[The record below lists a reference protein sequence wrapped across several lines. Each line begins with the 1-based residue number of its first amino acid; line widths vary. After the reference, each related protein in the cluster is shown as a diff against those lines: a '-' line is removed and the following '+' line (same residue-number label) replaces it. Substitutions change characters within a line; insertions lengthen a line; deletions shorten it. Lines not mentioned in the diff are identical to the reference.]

1 MRRIDTDIT
10 ANVLD
15 GLTTI
20 TYRPSLTNFKNGI
33 RISSA
38 VMKLSA
44 NFVGTRR
51 ENYTVLN
58 GNDEIIDIINGDN
71 ESGYVFINVT
81 DELQDFILSA
91 GQQFKLT
98 IEGEKGSYV
107 NVDGSKSS
115 VHISYSSMRMERQSS
130 GIRQFTAGRAGN
142 GEIDLSRGIIA
153 CAHDDIISDGKVLP
167 VEIRHI
173 YNSAI
178 LNSDTDYVDVENGS
192 IGLPHYCCGNG
203 WKLNIQQYLVEE
215 IFPENLLNEE
225 IAKKFTYVDSKGQHN
240 YFEERYYY
248 NLGEA
253 KVYINASDVHI
264 DSDKRLSCEVDGEY
278 YDVFFEVSGSNGYTL
293 KSKLDGFEGLQYLDS
308 EVEEEDELKDAIRS
322 TELNLRD
329 NANSLNACNVN
340 IALLALAYRI
350 QNLQKEN
357 TELSNKNLGLDLK
370 LQSDLKLANA
380 AMLKVRQISF
390 YDGIIHE
397 AGTHSSPPEGVTA
410 SDEALTADDGKGCTN
425 RVEDVYEVKNVA
437 DGQLD
442 NIISD
447 CGNEIKISVGNVSIK
462 DYTMPDE
469 MKNFV
474 LEDYINEKQ
483 LEAQWGKSDSEQS
496 SSYSNSLGI
505 YSNTEALYIAHN
517 ETTVK
522 DWIKEVLG
530 EEIYNRLDMDQAMA
544 FIMDGTDSYR
554 QVDNDNFQIR
564 IQIRTYLEQMELLS
578 ANRNELET
586 KLQKYKLQLE
596 KIKRTVPVHY
606 ITSEQ
611 GVVYGFAPSSVASVY
626 RLVAVFDANNNA
638 IIINYDGE
646 KIDSVVDAT
655 DKVIEFRY
663 EQDNDLIAAIHD
675 DSGKIYR
682 YEYDDSKRLVGIE
695 YPDGTKSLFSYGNTM
710 LESLISPNGYGLLF
724 GYDGSGRVVSVDE
737 LAGAKQISEAGAVF
751 NDLENGN
758 VTICQRHYES
768 NRVLSIVYQNCR
780 ATVVSDEYERERTYL
795 FDSMGNPITIYENG
809 ARCGDEALGDY
820 ISNTHVTSYEYS
832 NSKAAFNISPLPYA
846 EDYLAGGEFVNQVGQ
861 VATSYPIQHV
871 MENFL
876 GGWLDGNA
884 AYGIDSPIPFRY
896 TSDEL
901 VEKEINKFVLP
912 NGEVTSKYIICTLS
926 DEVVDKIKESGKK
939 DFVLGGWAKAD
950 SACVCRKHT
959 DYCNHCG
966 AEEEY
971 DDVEKLY
978 TDGAD
983 SLQSNRRFELR
994 IELEYSDRV
1003 DEQYVSFDW
1012 MQTGWQYCAVP
1023 VAISENERDVLQ
1035 GIRVI
1040 FDYSYNTGMAE
1051 VWDITLKEGQWDY
1064 CEYDKYGNKIYSEN
1078 STSEYVTTYEYDEN
1092 RCIKSK
1098 MIKKD
1103 VYMSGGIAENEDC
1116 FIAEYFY
1123 STSGELVK
1131 SIDYE
1136 CIVTEYVRNEKGVI
1150 IKTLKYHKSAP
1161 YEAYCEERL
1170 LDDKGNEISRTN
1182 EFGEKVYDYE
1192 YVPGTGHL
1200 ESIVDQKGEK
1210 IAYGYDENGM
1220 QLGMVGSSMEGP
1232 NTNRRGYTLG
1242 MLTSYE
1248 ANRTHMDFSY
1258 DGFGRN
1264 ISINLAGENYASI
1277 DYSEETENKM
1287 CSNGMYRQV
1296 KVGQKQTTTYGNDQV
1311 FSIVTDEDG
1320 NEKLAMYN
1328 GSPLYE
1334 KRYDTFG
1341 RYNALL
1347 DYSLAEPAGCD
1358 MYLDSYGNA
1367 ISKIYKGY
1375 GREFAVGASYDQGV
1389 CVKKSFKFGNAAE
1402 RKTFITYSN
1411 APNRKVL
1418 GMQLPNGLDQRVKY
1432 DKLGRMSEVSSI
1444 CGPNC
1449 IDSFISKNIYYVQK
1463 GTRTSNLVASEWFGR
1478 RGIVKDSINYTY
1490 DEKGNLT
1497 TIRENGKLVAR
1508 YTYDGMSRLVR
1519 EDNVKLGKTITIAYD
1534 NAGNIVMRSEYAY
1547 SLAAAD
1553 SLGESKDIHYG
1564 YAADGWRDRLMSFGE
1579 SVCGSYDSLGNPWLY
1594 RGKELVWTRGRCLA
1608 TIGDVN
1614 YVYNAEGAR
1623 ISKTVNGITTRFYY
1637 DGTTLL
1643 AQESDNVRLY
1653 FNYGIDGII
1662 GFTYNDGAEY
1672 FYKRNMLGDVI
1683 AILDGNGEEIVRYAY
1698 DAWGNHKTYV
1708 RDGSVFVEVTSGNG
1722 VGTDG
1727 QNNFFISKVNPI
1739 RYRSYYF
1746 DNETGLY
1753 YLLSRYYDPQVGRF
1767 INADDISCLMFSD
1780 VNGLNLFVYCRNNPI
1795 AYVDN
1800 TGNKSKKK
1808 WWQWVLGVVAVVVT
1822 VALVAITVGTILP
1835 AFGASAAAVSIVV
1848 TSGVVVGAASGLTVL
1863 AQQMKSD
1870 DDFNLNN
1877 VIISSGI
1884 GAAIGGLGAYVGEL
1898 FGLSSMAV
1906 MALNTFT
1913 DFASTML
1920 INFTIS
1926 GETNIED
1933 AAQMATEG
1941 LILGAITGWNETI
1954 DAIKQVL
1961 LSIYYSYKNTASAN
1975 KNRALRSA

>member
-1 MRRIDTDIT
+1 MI
-10 ANVLD
+10 
-15 GLTTI
+15 
-20 TYRPSLTNFKNGI
+20 
-33 RISSA
+33 
-38 VMKLSA
+38 
-44 NFVGTRR
+44 
-51 ENYTVLN
+51 
-58 GNDEIIDIINGDN
+58 
-71 ESGYVFINVT
+71 
-81 DELQDFILSA
+81 
-91 GQQFKLT
+91 
-98 IEGEKGSYV
+98 
-107 NVDGSKSS
+107 
-115 VHISYSSMRMERQSS
+115 
-130 GIRQFTAGRAGN
+130 
-142 GEIDLSRGIIA
+142 
-153 CAHDDIISDGKVLP
+153 
-167 VEIRHI
+167 
-173 YNSAI
+173 
-178 LNSDTDYVDVENGS
+178 
-192 IGLPHYCCGNG
+192 
-203 WKLNIQQYLVEE
+203 
-215 IFPENLLNEE
+215 
-225 IAKKFTYVDSKGQHN
+225 
-240 YFEERYYY
+240 
-248 NLGEA
+248 
-253 KVYINASDVHI
+253 
-264 DSDKRLSCEVDGEY
+264 
-278 YDVFFEVSGSNGYTL
+278 
-293 KSKLDGFEGLQYLDS
+293 
-308 EVEEEDELKDAIRS
+308 
-322 TELNLRD
+322 
-329 NANSLNACNVN
+329 
-340 IALLALAYRI
+340 
-350 QNLQKEN
+350 
-357 TELSNKNLGLDLK
+357 
-370 LQSDLKLANA
+370 
-380 AMLKVRQISF
+380 
-390 YDGIIHE
+390 
-397 AGTHSSPPEGVTA
+397 
-410 SDEALTADDGKGCTN
+410 
-425 RVEDVYEVKNVA
+425 
-437 DGQLD
+437 
-442 NIISD
+442 
-447 CGNEIKISVGNVSIK
+447 
-462 DYTMPDE
+462 
-469 MKNFV
+469 
-474 LEDYINEKQ
+474 
-483 LEAQWGKSDSEQS
+483 
-496 SSYSNSLGI
+496 
-505 YSNTEALYIAHN
+505 
-517 ETTVK
+517 
-522 DWIKEVLG
+522 
-530 EEIYNRLDMDQAMA
+530 
-544 FIMDGTDSYR
+544 
-554 QVDNDNFQIR
+554 
-564 IQIRTYLEQMELLS
+564 
-578 ANRNELET
+578 
-586 KLQKYKLQLE
+586 
-596 KIKRTVPVHY
+596 
-606 ITSEQ
+606 
-611 GVVYGFAPSSVASVY
+611 
-626 RLVAVFDANNNA
+626 
-638 IIINYDGE
+638 
-646 KIDSVVDAT
+646 
-655 DKVIEFRY
+655 
-663 EQDNDLIAAIHD
+663 
-675 DSGKIYR
+675 
-682 YEYDDSKRLVGIE
+682 
-695 YPDGTKSLFSYGNTM
+695 
-710 LESLISPNGYGLLF
+710 
-724 GYDGSGRVVSVDE
+724 
-737 LAGAKQISEAGAVF
+737 
-751 NDLENGN
+751 
-758 VTICQRHYES
+758 
-768 NRVLSIVYQNCR
+768 
-780 ATVVSDEYERERTYL
+780 
-795 FDSMGNPITIYENG
+795 
-809 ARCGDEALGDY
+809 
-820 ISNTHVTSYEYS
+820 
-832 NSKAAFNISPLPYA
+832 
-846 EDYLAGGEFVNQVGQ
+846 
-861 VATSYPIQHV
+861 
-871 MENFL
+871 
-876 GGWLDGNA
+876 
-884 AYGIDSPIPFRY
+884 
-896 TSDEL
+896 
-901 VEKEINKFVLP
+901 
-912 NGEVTSKYIICTLS
+912 
-926 DEVVDKIKESGKK
+926 
-939 DFVLGGWAKAD
+939 
-950 SACVCRKHT
+950 
-959 DYCNHCG
+959 
-966 AEEEY
+966 
-971 DDVEKLY
+971 
-978 TDGAD
+978 
-983 SLQSNRRFELR
+983 
-994 IELEYSDRV
+994 
-1003 DEQYVSFDW
+1003 
-1012 MQTGWQYCAVP
+1012 
-1023 VAISENERDVLQ
+1023 
-1035 GIRVI
+1035 
-1040 FDYSYNTGMAE
+1040 
-1051 VWDITLKEGQWDY
+1051 
-1064 CEYDKYGNKIYSEN
+1064 
-1078 STSEYVTTYEYDEN
+1078 TYEYDEN

-1136 CIVTEYVRNEKGVI
+1136 GIVTEYVRNEKGVI

-1444 CGPNC
+1444 CGPKC

-1808 WWQWVLGVVAVVVT
+1808 WWQWVLGIAAVVVT
-1822 VALVAITVGTILP
+1822 VALVAVT
-1835 AFGASAAAVSIVV
+1835 AGAVLAAIGATTAVV
-1848 TSGVVVGAASGLTVL
+1848 TATVTAVALTGAAYGMSNV
-1863 AQQMKSD
+1863 AKQMSTNGEID
-1870 DDFNLNN
+1870 TLE
-1877 VIISSGI
+1877 IINSSGI
-1884 GAAIGGLGAYVGEL
+1884 GAAVGGFAAFLVTSFSLPITA
-1898 FGLSSMAV
+1898 
-1906 MALNTFT
+1906 ALIVDGVA
-1913 DFASTML
+1913 DFATNTLTSY
-1920 INFTIS
+1920 TID
-1926 GETNIED
+1926 GNID
-1933 AAQMATEG
+1933 
-1941 LILGAITGWNETI
+1941 WPETI
-1954 DAIKQVL
+1954 KMSFENFAWGFVTGGNDFMSYIKQAL
-1961 LSIYYSYKNTASAN
+1961 LSLYQNYRQAVNI
-1975 KNRALRSA
+1975 NRRHALQGA